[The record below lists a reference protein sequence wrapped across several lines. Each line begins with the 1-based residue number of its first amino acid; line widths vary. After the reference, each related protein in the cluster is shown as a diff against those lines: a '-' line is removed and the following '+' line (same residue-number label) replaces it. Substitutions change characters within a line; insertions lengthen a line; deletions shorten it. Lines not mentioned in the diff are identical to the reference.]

1 VIELRRIAAKY
12 AKPGMVLG
20 RPVYDS
26 RGHMIF
32 DMKTRLSEEC
42 LKTLSV
48 YGVGE
53 LLIEDPR
60 VADVVVQ
67 PLVPSELEAEA
78 GQALRQLIAE
88 SQDSGSIEPMLIEQ
102 VKKPVFSMTRTLFPD
117 VIGEP
122 NAAGCLN
129 LQEYSYVQ
137 PAKVVGL
144 SLLMG
149 RRLGYSMMQLAPL
162 GVAALLMNVGYV
174 KLPHVVLQPSI
185 LDKPSALTEAEFA
198 EVKKH
203 SQCGY
208 ELLSESGKVT
218 PEVSQAVLQ
227 HHERWDGSGYPNG
240 LKGEEITVFARI
252 IAITDTYYALVSRRP
267 HRREFLPHE
276 AIEFIMAYGGELFDP
291 ELVQL
296 FSKEVPLYPTGVTVK
311 LNSGE
316 VGFITQPNL
325 GFIGRPVVRVVYDE
339 EAQPIKEPFD
349 VDLKVAENQK
359 KLIVEVLAY

>member
-1 VIELRRIAAKY
+1 MRRIAAKY
-12 AKPGMVLG
+12 AKAGMVLG

-26 RGHMIF
+26 RGHMLF
-32 DMKTRLSEEC
+32 DAKTALSQEG

-53 LLIEDPR
+53 VLIEDPR

-67 PLVPSELEAEA
+67 PLIPSELEAEA
-78 GQALRQLIAE
+78 SQALRQLITE
-88 SQDSGSIEPMLIEQ
+88 SQDTGVVEPALIEM

-129 LQEYSYVQ
+129 LQEYSFLQ
-137 PAKVVGL
+137 PAKVAGL

-149 RRLGYSMMQLAPL
+149 RRLGYTMMQLAPL
-162 GVAALLMNVGYV
+162 GVAALLMNAGYV

-185 LDKPSALTEAEFA
+185 LDKPGALTETEFA
-198 EVKKH
+198 EVKRH
-203 SQCGY
+203 SQCGHD
-208 ELLSESGKVT
+208 LLLESGKVT
-218 PEVSQAVLQ
+218 PEIAQAVLH
-227 HHERWDGSGYPNG
+227 HHERWDGSGYPGG
-240 LKGEEITVFARI
+240 LKGKDISLFGRI

-291 ELVQL
+291 EMVQL

-311 LNSGE
+311 LNTGE
-316 VGFITQPNL
+316 VGIITQPNI
-325 GFIGRPVVRVVYDE
+325 GFIGRPAVRIIYDE
-339 EAQPIKEPFD
+339 EAKPLKEPFD
-349 VDLKVAENQK
+349 VDLKVAEHQK